1 MKIVAVFAVVLGAA
15 IAAASSRAQ
24 EVRTQWDGV
33 YTEEQAKRGAALYF
47 ERCVHCHG
55 ATLTGAVDGAASL
68 TGTTFYG
75 NWNGVTLDLML
86 ERVRT
91 TMPVDN
97 PATLS
102 RQQTAD
108 LIAFVFSAN
117 KFPAGK
123 TELPRQAEMLSLIQ
137 FKATKG
143 G

>member
-1 MKIVAVFAVVLGAA
+1 MRTAVVLSALLWCGVLVSALGSQPA
-15 IAAASSRAQ
+15 RS
-24 EVRTQWDGV
+24 VWDGV

-55 ATLTGAVDGAASL
+55 ATLSGAVDGAASL
-68 TGTTFYG
+68 TGQTFYG

-86 ERVRT
+86 DRVRT

-97 PATLS
+97 PSSLS

-108 LIAFVFSAN
+108 LLAFVFSVN
-117 KFPAGK
+117 KFPTGK

-137 FKATKG
+137 FKASK
-143 G
+143 

>member
-24 EVRTQWDGV
+24 DVRTQWDGV
-33 YTEEQAKRGAALYF
+33 YTDEQAKRGAALYF

-108 LIAFVFSAN
+108 LIAYILSVNRAPS
-117 KFPAGK
+117 GDI
-123 TELPRQAEMLSLIQ
+123 ELPADAGLLKTITIVTP
-137 FKATKG
+137 A
-143 G
+143 